1 MDEFYAI
8 LNRVGRFPLGPFR
21 PVRLA
26 ALPLGFDADAAAGE
40 GCRGC
45 RGGLSPQQAGGSIN
59 VSEALHK
66 AASLGVD
73 IAPGI
78 FTPTGMSTKAWEELL
93 VLPGDEALNKYLWH
107 LGRRDA
113 QIWARATGLE
123 AAAVAKARAKAGK
136 AGNKQG

>member
-8 LNRVGRFPLGPFR
+8 LNRVGRFPLGPIR
-21 PVRLA
+21 PARLA
-26 ALPLGFDADAAAGE
+26 SLPQSFHAEAAAGE
-40 GCRGC
+40 GCSGC
-45 RGGLSPQQAGGSIN
+45 RGGLRPQQAAASVNITA
-59 VSEALHK
+59 ALQK

-78 FTPTGMSTKAWEELL
+78 FTPTGMSTRDWEELL

-123 AAAVAKARAKAGK
+123 AAAAARKAGK
-136 AGNKQG
+136 AGDKQG